1 MGAARMV
8 TAEQIEQALEA
19 IAQRALTVDEQN
31 LISVYARSVASQ
43 LVERTLGKLSSARLE
58 NRADL
63 AAEFV
68 TMLENLED
76 RLRSVCSDNAY
87 IQSRSHGEQDPLVI
101 ADGPGL
107 GLGRRDLG

>member
-8 TAEQIEQALEA
+8 TAEQIEVALEA
-19 IAQRALTVDEQN
+19 IAQRAPTIDEQN
-31 LISVYARSVASQ
+31 LIAVYARSVASQ

-76 RLRSVCSDNAY
+76 QVRRLCR
-87 IQSRSHGEQDPLVI
+87 E
-101 ADGPGL
+101 
-107 GLGRRDLG
+107 